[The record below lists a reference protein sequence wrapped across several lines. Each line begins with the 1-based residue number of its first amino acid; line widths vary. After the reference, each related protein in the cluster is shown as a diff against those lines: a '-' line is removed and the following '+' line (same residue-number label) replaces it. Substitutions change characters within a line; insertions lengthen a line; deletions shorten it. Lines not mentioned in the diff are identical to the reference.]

1 MVLILSTG
9 DPTKSLSENGTT
21 KSYLVFILAFTAITN
36 IVVRI
41 LAAVTLLR
49 PADWSNLQRFFG
61 STLYLIARL
70 ITG

>member
-1 MVLILSTG
+1 MVLILGTG
-9 DPTKSLSENGTT
+9 DPSKSLSENGTT

-41 LAAVTLLR
+41 SLTSTIHTT
-49 PADWSNLQRFFG
+49 ADGRNLQRFFG